1 MSGITSFPRNLMTR
15 LAHGAARRRNSRY
28 ARKKPWGAAPT
39 EFIFYPQNRTIGSFR
54 KGQELLKGKVA
65 LVGYELELGK
75 ASLWDAV
82 CPSPAFEERLHRFT
96 WLDDLAA
103 EGAPAAQKQA
113 QEWVVEWMHRYLQGS
128 GPGWQP
134 YFAGSRLLRLIIHSR
149 FLMRGMEEKMRS
161 RLFMGLW
168 KHICYLSEQAMTAP
182 AGIARTEA
190 LTGLIHAT
198 LSLDG
203 QDDRLTSAVADL
215 GRECE
220 AMVDK
225 DGAVP
230 TRNPEELLENFAR
243 IVWCANALNEAG
255 KQADPRIPQAVG
267 LIAPVL
273 RNLRMGDG
281 SLARF
286 HGGSSG
292 RAGHLDQALADSGIR
307 ATSRDAHAMGYARL
321 GGGRVTA
328 IMDSAPP
335 PIGAASVRAH
345 ASPLAIEVTSGRRTI
360 ITNTGPGAGFGAEWA
375 KACRQTALHS
385 TLVIQNQPSVT
396 ISPPETA
403 GAPELILTAPTVTLD
418 RGSDSDGAWL
428 EASHNGYLARFGLLH
443 QRKVFIATQGQSID
457 GEDRI
462 HAPDRAASNRFRKAA
477 HAGKGIGLGV
487 AIHFHLHPEVTVD
500 TLPGHNAA
508 NLILKSGEVWE
519 FRQSGAELKIE
530 KSAFLQPGNRAPI
543 PSLQIVLRT
552 RVTES
557 DYLINWTLFRP
568 VQSDQALRDLVV
580 DDPRAS

>member
-1 MSGITSFPRNLMTR
+1 MSGITTFPRTLMAR
-15 LAHGAARRRNSRY
+15 LASGAARRRNHRF
-28 ARKKPWGAAPT
+28 ARKKPWGVAPS
-39 EFIFYPQNRTIGSFR
+39 EFVFYPQNRTIGSFR
-54 KGQELLKGKVA
+54 KGQELLKGKLA
-65 LVGYELELGK
+65 LGGYELELGK
-75 ASLWDAV
+75 ASIWDAV
-82 CPSPAFEERLHRFT
+82 SPSPDFEERLHRFT

-103 EGAPAAQKQA
+103 EGASASQKLA
-113 QEWVVEWMHRYLQGS
+113 QEWVVDWMHRYLQGS

-134 YFAGSRLLRLIIHSR
+134 YYAGSRLLRLVIHAR
-149 FLMRGMEEKMRS
+149 FLMRGTEDKMRS

-182 AGIARTEA
+182 AGIQRTEA

-203 QDDRLTSAVADL
+203 QEDRLSRAIADL
-215 GRECE
+215 GGECE
-220 AMVDK
+220 AMVDEN
-225 DGAVP
+225 GAVP

-243 IVWCANALNEAG
+243 IVWCTNALDEAG
-255 KQADPRIPQAVG
+255 KTADPRLPQAVER
-267 LIAPVL
+267 IAPVL

-307 ATSRDAHAMGYARL
+307 ATIRDAHAMGYARL
-321 GGGRVTA
+321 SGGRVTA

-335 PIGAASVRAH
+335 PTGDLSVAAH
-345 ASPLAIEVTSGRRTI
+345 ASSLAIEVTSGRRTI

-385 TLVIQNQPSVT
+385 TLVIQNQSSVAFNAAEPS
-396 ISPPETA
+396 
-403 GAPELILTAPTVTLD
+403 GAQDLILKAPAITHD
-418 RGSDSDGAWL
+418 RGSDSKGAWL
-428 EASHNGYLARFGLLH
+428 AASHNGYLSRYGLLH
-443 QRKVFIATQGQSID
+443 DRKVFIATQGQSID
-457 GEDRI
+457 GEDRVY
-462 HAPDRAASNRFRKAA
+462 APDRAASTRFRKAA

-519 FRQSGAELKIE
+519 FRQSGAELKVEQSI
-530 KSAFLQPGNRAPI
+530 FLQPGNREPI
-543 PSLQIVLRT
+543 PCRQIVLRT

-557 DYLINWTLFRP
+557 DYLINWTLTRP

-580 DDPRAS
+580 DDPHTS